1 MQHVGF
7 AMGFQDTDI
16 IRIIKDSN
24 SLDDALNQMDQE
36 AAHNSTNI
44 PALIP
49 KDFQYPKNDEKGGSM
64 HVIWI

>member
-7 AMGFQDTDI
+7 EMGFQDTDI
-16 IRIIKDSN
+16 IRILKDSN

-36 AAHNSTNI
+36 AAHSSTNM
-44 PALIP
+44 PAFLP
-49 KDFQYPKNDEKGGSM
+49 QDFQYPKNDEQGGRM